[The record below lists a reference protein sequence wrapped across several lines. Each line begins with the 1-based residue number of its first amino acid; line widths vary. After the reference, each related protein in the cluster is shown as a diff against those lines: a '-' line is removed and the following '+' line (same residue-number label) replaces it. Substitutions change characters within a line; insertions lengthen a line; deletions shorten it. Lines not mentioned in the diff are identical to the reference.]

1 MLNPDWDPYQQIV
14 DLTQSNYEIA
24 KALNEQAATIEKL
37 IHNAKRA
44 NADIQNLN
52 RRITELEMHSDTG

>member
-1 MLNPDWDPYQQIV
+1 MLNSDWDPYEQLIS
-14 DLTQSNYEIA
+14 LTQSNYELA

-44 NADIQNLN
+44 RDDIQHLN
-52 RRITELEMHSDTG
+52 TRLTVLEHKDAVK

>member
-1 MLNPDWDPYQQIV
+1 MMPADWDPYQQLM

-37 IHNAKRA
+37 IHNAKKA

-52 RRITELEMHSDTG
+52 SRIAQLEITRATR